1 MTHTGKSTGQPDTSV
16 LLQSARF
23 CTTAATF
30 AQLPTDALPEVAF
43 VGRSNAGK
51 SSAINVLCGQR
62 RLAFASKTPGR
73 TQHINLFDLGLGGEV
88 IGRLADLPGYGFA
101 AVPMETKQ
109 RWQRFIAQYLTLRMQ
124 LAGLVLIA
132 DSRLG
137 LTELDW
143 TLLSYAAPAAR
154 PVHVLLTK
162 ADKLTQAQRAASARK
177 VRDDLQQRAAALRLL
192 APVSVQLF
200 SSTQRLGLVEASRTI
215 EEWLQ
220 TPPDGTDDADDAA
233 EAQI

>member
-1 MTHTGKSTGQPDTSV
+1 MTHTGNYSKQPDTSV

-30 AQLPTDALPEVAF
+30 AQLPSDALAEVAF

-73 TQHINLFDLGLGGEV
+73 TQHINLFDVGLGGV
-88 IGRLADLPGYGFA
+88 AVGRLADLPGYGFA

-109 RWQRFIAQYLTLRMQ
+109 RWQRFIAQYLTQREQ

-143 TLLSYAAPAAR
+143 TLLGYAAPAAR

-177 VRDDLQQRAAALRLL
+177 VRDALQQRAAALRLL

-220 TPPDGTDDADDAA
+220 PPADATNGEAA
-233 EAQI
+233 Q